1 MVIRYVSFEFLVM
14 FFGLTNAPA
23 IFCNLMND
31 ILYELLDQ
39 FIVVYLD
46 DIVVYNETLEEHV
59 QYLEE
64 VLSKLRAHQLYVK
77 KGKCEFCMQEIMFLG
92 HKVSKGQ
99 IRMDERKVKAIV
111 EWTSPIKVSELRL
124 FLGQT
129 NYYRRFV
136 KDYSNPLTDLLK
148 KDQSWEW
155 TEKCEQAFTR
165 VKEAVTTKLV
175 LCLPDFS
182 LPFEVHTDTSDR
194 ALGGVL
200 V

>member
-1 MVIRYVSFEFLVM
+1 M
-14 FFGLTNAPA
+14 FFRLTNAST

-31 ILYELLDQ
+31 ILYELLDR
-39 FIVVYLD
+39 FIIIYLD

-59 QYLEE
+59 QFLEE

-77 KGKCEFCMQEIMFLG
+77 KEKCEFCMQEIMFLG

-99 IRMDERKVKAIV
+99 IRMDERKVKVIV
-111 EWTSPIKVSELRL
+111 EWTSPTKVSELRL

-165 VKEAVTTKLV
+165 VKEAVTTKSV

-182 LPFEVHTDTSDR
+182 LPFEVHTDASDR